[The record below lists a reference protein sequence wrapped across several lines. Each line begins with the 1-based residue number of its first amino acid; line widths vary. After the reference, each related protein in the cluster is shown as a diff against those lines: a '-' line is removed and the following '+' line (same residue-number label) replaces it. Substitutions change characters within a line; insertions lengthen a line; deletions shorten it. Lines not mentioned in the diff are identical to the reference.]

1 MLPFLRKD
9 LRLLLRNPG
18 ELALLL
24 LMPLVLIAILGF
36 ALGGL
41 LGGASSG
48 PPVHITAA
56 LVTEDSV
63 AAGRQAF
70 LAELA
75 ESDLTAGH
83 RAGLMLAVQTFDPV
97 DIIRSFI
104 TSEELSELLTVTE
117 LSRAGAT
124 AAMEQ
129 GEVQAAI
136 VVPAGFSAAMYG
148 RMLIGEG
155 ASAELQVQL
164 SDDAPLRASIV
175 RDVLTGFASEFNL
188 QTALQQVRAEA
199 SGGFSDDQVVEVA
212 RVGDV
217 EVIDSAGREVSAF
230 AYYAFGMAAM
240 FMLYLVGNTAG
251 RAYLELSSNN
261 YDRIVV
267 SGASPLAFLSGKAA
281 AASLVAFLQ
290 AAILIVVTH
299 LLFGAF
305 RGQPVSFW
313 LQAALLAAAA
323 AVAVGGFAAL
333 VTSLVFRSGNRGL
346 ADAFNSV
353 IVFVF
358 ATVGGSFVPLGDG
371 QSLFSRIGDW
381 TPNGAVLS
389 GWLAAA
395 QGAAA
400 SEVLSP
406 LIRLAVLAVVA
417 ISLALLLFPRMRRA

>member
-1 MLPFLRKD
+1 MMPFLRKD

-41 LGGASSG
+41 LGGNSSG

-56 LVTEDSV
+56 LVNEDTVTS
-63 AAGRQAF
+63 GRATF

-75 ESDLTAGH
+75 DSDLPAGQ

-97 DIIRSFI
+97 DIIHSFI
-104 TSEELSELLTVTE
+104 TSEDLGELLTVSEMT
-117 LSRAGAT
+117 RAEAD
-124 AAMEQ
+124 AAMQQ

-136 VVPAGFSAAMYG
+136 VIPSGFSALMYG
-148 RMLIGEG
+148 RMLLGEG

-175 RDVLTGFASEFNL
+175 RDILTGFAGEFNL

-199 SGGFSDDQVVEVA
+199 LGGFSSDQEVGVA
-212 RVGDV
+212 RVGGV
-217 EVIDSAGREVSAF
+217 EVIATTGREVSAF

-261 YDRIVV
+261 YDRIVI
-267 SGASPLAFLSGKAA
+267 SGASPLAFLTGKAA
-281 AASLVAFLQ
+281 AAGIVAFLQ
-290 AAILIVVTH
+290 AGLLIVVTS
-299 LLFGAF
+299 LLFGVF
-305 RGQPVSFW
+305 RDQPVSFW
-313 LQAALLAAAA
+313 LQAAGIAAAAAA
-323 AVAVGGFAAL
+323 AVGSLAAL
-333 VTSLVFRSGNRGL
+333 VTSLVFRYTNRGL

-381 TPNGAVLS
+381 TPNGSALS

-395 QGAAA
+395 QGAAL
-400 SEVLSP
+400 SEVTAP
-406 LIRLAVLAVVA
+406 LIRLVIIALIAL
-417 ISLALLLFPRMRRA
+417 SLALVLFPRMRRA